1 MKKIAIIGAG
11 ISGLFIANLL
21 KKKPNYQITIYE
33 KNTSINLDEGY
44 GVQLSV
50 NSIKL
55 LNEIGFEKLH
65 NNEKFTPEKINFY
78 SNKSLDKICELD
90 ITEFNSEDCKYTTLK
105 RSSLI
110 NFLKTDLEGLI
121 MTDYNISKIDQQ
133 DKKIKLSFENA
144 EVKECDYLI
153 ISDGIFSKSKSL
165 MSKDEAKPKYNNTLA
180 IRGILNKSPENI
192 DSKNIA
198 LFLGSDFHHVVYPV
212 NAHETLIW
220 ASKSEKSKYT
230 FNYQSLKCLN
240 DDLQM
245 RSNWDLPIC
254 NGTERLKKNGKKI
267 HSTQKPEA
275 LLHRI
280 LLATSNKNDL
290 VLDPF
295 LGSGTTPTVAK
306 KLGRNY
312 YGIEKEKAY
321 FKAAEQRLRK
331 AKPIEDDYLDTLK
344 NGRSKPRIPFGSLV
358 ELGIIKPG
366 TTIFDNKK
374 KISAKIMA
382 DGSIKHAQTEGSIH
396 KVAATI
402 LGAESCN
409 GWTYWH
415 YNLDGAVVPIDHLR
429 QKLISKN

>member
-11 ISGLFIANLL
+11 ISGLFITNLF
-21 KKKPNYQITIYE
+21 KKNPNYQITIYE

-121 MTDYNISKIDQQ
+121 RTGYNISKIDQK

-153 ISDGIFSKSKSL
+153 ISDGVFSKSKSL

-192 DSKNIA
+192 DIKNIA
-198 LFLGSDFHHVVYPV
+198 LFLGSDFHHVIYPV
-212 NAHETLIW
+212 NPNGDLNFIAIMKYQLSIEEQKNYSLFSDNSFIKKVLEKFP
-220 ASKSEKSKYT
+220 SKNKSY
-230 FNYQSLKCLN
+230 L
-240 DDLQM
+240 DDLKELKIFPVFVSENFYKLQNNNIHFIGDAFFAFPPSFAQGASQSIEGAYDLFKSIENSTE
-245 RSNWDLPIC
+245 SNFF
-254 NGTERLKKNGKKI
+254 KN
-267 HSTQKPEA
+267 
-275 LLHRI
+275 RV
-280 LLATSNKNDL
+280 NKTKMVN
-290 VLDPF
+290 
-295 LGSGTTPTVAK
+295 
-306 KLGRNY
+306 
-312 YGIEKEKAY
+312 I
-321 FKAAEQRLRK
+321 
-331 AKPIEDDYLDTLK
+331 
-344 NGRSKPRIPFGSLV
+344 RSKFNQFAFHLSNPL
-358 ELGIIKPG
+358 
-366 TTIFDNKK
+366 TIFFRNIFLKRLVKNKK
-374 KISAKIMA
+374 FLESYL
-382 DGSIKHAQTEGSIH
+382 G
-396 KVAATI
+396 KVYR
-402 LGAESCN
+402 N
-409 GWTYWH
+409 
-415 YNLDGAVVPIDHLR
+415 
-429 QKLISKN
+429 